1 MKMASV
7 HGIINER
14 LLRLMAQLEDGNMI
28 KRERFVL

>member
-1 MKMASV
+1 MKMATV

>member
-7 HGIINER
+7 HGI